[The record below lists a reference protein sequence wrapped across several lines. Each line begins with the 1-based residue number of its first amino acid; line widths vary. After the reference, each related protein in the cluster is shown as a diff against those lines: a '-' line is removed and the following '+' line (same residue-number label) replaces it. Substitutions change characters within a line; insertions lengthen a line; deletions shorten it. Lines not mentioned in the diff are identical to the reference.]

1 VQGKLRNQYLKIKI
15 DSECAHCGHPME
27 IEINSELEYKSRE
40 KDCQP
45 VIFVPD
51 VNLFKVED
59 DSIIDSF

>member
-1 VQGKLRNQYLKIKI
+1 
-15 DSECAHCGHPME
+15 ME